1 MHYHELIKVAGVVVD
16 GGQKLFAFSFKVDNL
31 KVPFNRGRCGGGWWT
46 DQTPIFLFYSLNWGR
61 SNFSF
66 SLRLLFVS
74 GLMLKVIVF
83 LGIQP

>member
-1 MHYHELIKVAGVVVD
+1 MHYHELIKVAGVASRLITYKYLLIGAGVVGD
-16 GGQKLFAFSFKVDNL
+16 GGRIKPQ
-31 KVPFNRGRCGGGWWT
+31 
-46 DQTPIFLFYSLNWGR
+46 FLFYSLNWGR